1 MNSSDLPDSRARLL
15 YVLEE
20 RIPSPLRALVESY
33 IPVDE
38 FAVRHMTY
46 LTPLEQQKELM
57 RWADVVLFAPGR
69 FLPDEV
75 MEAASGHVKL
85 MQLWSS
91 GYDKF
96 NVAGARNWGIPV
108 ANNGG
113 ANAISVAEHTVL
125 LMLAVN
131 KWLPDSHARTVEGRW
146 AGNSHGLDM
155 FLLHNKTLSLFGFGN
170 IGRHVARRCR
180 GFGMRILYH
189 DVKPAPPE
197 VELETGATYVDVE
210 TLLREADVLSLHLH
224 STRET
229 ERIIDEQALKQLRK
243 NAILVNVSRAQLVD
257 QQALLDALRSGRLRG
272 AGFDVYMHEPT
283 EPGEPLL
290 QLPNVVATPHMAGST
305 YDTYA
310 RAIGNCVDNFRR
322 VLSGR
327 PPQWVVNNI

>member
-1 MNSSDLPDSRARLL
+1 
-15 YVLEE
+15 
-20 RIPSPLRALVESY
+20 
-33 IPVDE
+33 
-38 FAVRHMTY
+38 
-46 LTPLEQQKELM
+46 
-57 RWADVVLFAPGR
+57 
-69 FLPDEV
+69 
-75 MEAASGHVKL
+75 

-96 NVAGARNWGIPV
+96 NVAGARKFGIPV

-131 KWLPDSHARTVEGRW
+131 KWLPDSHERTVAGRW

-155 FLLHNKTLSLFGFGN
+155 FLLHEKTLSLFGFGN

-180 GFGMRILYH
+180 GFGMRIIYH
-189 DVKPAPPE
+189 DVTRAPEE
-197 VELETGATYVDVE
+197 VERETGATYADVE

-224 STRET
+224 STPET
-229 ERIIDEQALKQLRK
+229 ERIIDDQALRK
-243 NAILVNVSRAQLVD
+243 LKHTAILINVSRAQLVD
-257 QQALLDALRSGRLRG
+257 QHALLDALTSCRLRG

-283 EPGEPLL
+283 APGDPLL

-310 RAIGNCVDNFRR
+310 RAIGNCIDNFRR
-322 VLSGR
+322 VLNGR
-327 PPQWVVNNI
+327 SPRWVVNN